1 MSGDRY
7 LIQDQE
13 GTYFGFAELVNS
25 VLTFTVIDW
34 IDVFS
39 RVEYRD
45 IVVQSLN
52 YCIKEKGLVVN
63 AWVIM
68 TNHIHLVARC

>member
-1 MSGDRY
+1 MSGDLY

-13 GTYFGFAELVNS
+13 GTYF
-25 VLTFTVIDW
+25 LTFTVIDW
-34 IDVFS
+34 IDVFG

-45 IVVQSLN
+45 IVVKSLI
-52 YCIKEKGLVVN
+52 YCIKEKGLLVN

>member
-13 GTYFGFAELVNS
+13 GTYF
-25 VLTFTVIDW
+25 LTFTVIDW
-34 IDVFS
+34 IDVFG

-45 IVVQSLN
+45 IVVESLN
-52 YCIKEKGLVVN
+52 YSIKEKGLRVN
-63 AWVIM
+63 AWVII